1 MERTLV
7 EIKNLKKSFPIRGG
21 FFGREI
27 GRVHAVRG
35 ISLCIK
41 RGEVLGLVGE
51 SGCGKS
57 TLGMLMLRLID
68 SDSGKIIFDGT
79 DITAVSQP
87 KLRRLRQRMQ
97 IVFQDP
103 YASLNPR
110 MKAGEIIAEPLV
122 IHKMGDRAE
131 RRKRVLDLISKV
143 GLPES
148 AYSKYP
154 PEDRDSQSDSDES
167 RFRYRRRTG
176 FGAGCFDKGR
186 NT

>member
-57 TLGMLMLRLID
+57 TLGMLMLR
-68 SDSGKIIFDGT
+68 F
-79 DITAVSQP
+79 
-87 KLRRLRQRMQ
+87 
-97 IVFQDP
+97 
-103 YASLNPR
+103 
-110 MKAGEIIAEPLV
+110 
-122 IHKMGDRAE
+122 
-131 RRKRVLDLISKV
+131 
-143 GLPES
+143 
-148 AYSKYP
+148 
-154 PEDRDSQSDSDES
+154 
-167 RFRYRRRTG
+167 
-176 FGAGCFDKGR
+176 
-186 NT
+186 